1 LTLSAL
7 PSLMRIDIA
16 KGADNDGIE
25 GWMDNYCS
33 QNPLEN
39 IASAAE
45 NLVRTLVVRGAA
57 P

>member
-1 LTLSAL
+1 
-7 PSLMRIDIA
+7 MRIDIA